1 MKMTSP
7 VGRTCCFS
15 PHFLPP
21 GHTVDRRALERRI
34 RQLLESPPASGPP
47 VTRFLCGMEKNGD
60 LDAAEILL
68 HLKDTAPFPPR
79 LECFLPYEEQ
89 AAHWD
94 EPTRERYFSILA
106 RCDEV
111 HLLQTRYTPDCR
123 RRRDRCMTRQSDLL
137 LFLTAEDRP
146 PITAPAGNLLLFA
159 PAG

>member
-1 MKMTSP
+1 MEMTPP

-15 PHFLPP
+15 SQFLPP
-21 GHTVDRRALERRI
+21 GHTVDRRALKSRI
-34 RQLLESPPASGPP
+34 RQLLAGSAP

-68 HLKDTAPFPPR
+68 HLKDTAPFPLR

-111 HLLQTRYTPDCR
+111 HLLETRYTPGCR
-123 RRRDRCMTRQSDLL
+123 QRRDRFMTRQSDLL
-137 LFLTAEDRP
+137 LFLTPENRP

>member
-1 MKMTSP
+1 MEMTSP
-7 VGRTCCFS
+7 AGRTCCFS
-15 PHFLPP
+15 SHFLPP
-21 GHTVDRRALERRI
+21 GHTVDRRALKSRI
-34 RQLLESPPASGPP
+34 RQLLKDCPVSGAP

-68 HLKDTAPFPPR
+68 HLKDTAPLPLR

-111 HLLQTRYTPDCR
+111 HLLQTRYTPGCR
-123 RRRDRCMTRQSDLL
+123 QRRDRCMTRQSDLL
-137 LFLTAEDRP
+137 LFLTPENQP
-146 PITAPAGNLLLFA
+146 PITAPAENLLLFA

>member
-1 MKMTSP
+1 MEMTSP

-34 RQLLESPPASGPP
+34 RQLLEDPLASGPP

-79 LECFLPYEEQ
+79 LECFLPTQLSRRMEGLPAVEKERILTVVD
-89 AAHWD
+89 ALVSRG
-94 EPTRERYFSILA
+94 TRLS
-106 RCDEV
+106 
-111 HLLQTRYTPDCR
+111 P
-123 RRRDRCMTRQSDLL
+123 
-137 LFLTAEDRP
+137 
-146 PITAPAGNLLLFA
+146 
-159 PAG
+159 